1 MTKTNK
7 IIYWI
12 ATLWLGS
19 GMLSTGALQLFK
31 AKAEGALSPPGV
43 YGITHLGYPVYFL
56 TILGVWKI
64 LGVVALLI
72 PKFPLLKE
80 WAYAGFFF
88 VMSGAVFSHIAVGD
102 PVKEILPSLLLLILT
117 VISWYFRAA
126 DRKIISVNQ
135 LSRGQEFPNTAT
147 EKHGNLLWLSRRVSF

>member
-12 ATLWLGS
+12 STIWLAL
-19 GMLSTGALQLFK
+19 GMLSTGAIQLFRLK
-31 AKAEGALSPPGV
+31 ADV
-43 YGITHLGYPVYFL
+43 DQMTHLGYPVYLL

-64 LGVVALLI
+64 LGVAAVLI

-88 VMSGAVFSHIAVGD
+88 AMSGAVISHIVLGD
-102 PVKEILPSLLLLILT
+102 SVKEIFPPLLLLILT
-117 VISWYFRAA
+117 VVSWYFRPEN
-126 DRKIISVNQ
+126 RKVISVDQ
-135 LSRGQEFPNTAT
+135 
-147 EKHGNLLWLSRRVSF
+147 